1 MHLRHQEA
9 VQQRVEGP
17 HPDDLASSKLKREGL
32 SAVAAA
38 VKLHRGHLSQRTVEV
53 SHRGWSTRELYSSS
67 NLFTVLT
74 FPVSGRTCT
83 FLPFVRVPV

>member
-1 MHLRHQEA
+1 MRLRHQEA
-9 VQQRVEGP
+9 MQQRVTGP
-17 HPDDLASSKLKREGL
+17 HPDDLALSELESEGL

-38 VKLHRGHLSQRTVEV
+38 VKLHTGHLSQQTVGF
-53 SHRGWSTRELYSSS
+53 SQRGWSNRLFVCSS

-74 FPVSGRTCT
+74 FAVSGADCT